1 LDSSSVI
8 QLISLLILL
17 LLSAFFSSAETA
29 LTTVNK
35 VRMRT
40 LADDGN
46 KRAARVLKLIDDQTR
61 MLSAI
66 LIGNNLVN
74 IAMTAIATVFATKL
88 LGSAGAGVATGVLT
102 LLVLIFGE
110 ITPKNIAAIYSE
122 KISLA
127 YGGIVYAWMTVITP
141 VSFVINKIARGI
153 MRLCRV
159 DPNQKPDSF
168 TEDEIRSIVEESH
181 EDGEI
186 ESEEKKMIN
195 NVFDLD
201 DHYAKDVMVPR
212 ADMVFLPITASYQET
227 VDIYR
232 DNLFTR
238 MPIYEGDHDNIVGM
252 INMRDLILYEDKEHF
267 DIRNIL
273 REAVFTH
280 EHKKTSELMYE
291 MRENSIAMEIVLD
304 EYGSVAGLVTL
315 EDLLEEIV
323 GEIRDEYDEEEK
335 NQIRQISELEYIV
348 EGSMKLEDLQD
359 RIGLDIES
367 EDYDSIGGVIIG
379 LLDHLPEAGE
389 QVETENHIVLVV
401 EAVEKNR
408 IDSVHIYLPEKEET
422 PDEDKETAS
431 ETGE

>member
-1 LDSSSVI
+1 MDSTSVI
-8 QLISLLILL
+8 QLISLVILM

-40 LADDGN
+40 MAEDGN
-46 KRAARVLKLIDDQTR
+46 RRAARVVKLIEKQNGL
-61 MLSAI
+61 LSAI

-74 IAMTAIATVFATKL
+74 ITMTAVATVFATDL

-110 ITPKNIAAIYSE
+110 ISPKNIAAIHSE
-122 KISLA
+122 KISLI
-127 YGGIVYAWMTVITP
+127 YSGPISAWLVICKP
-141 VSFVINKIARGI
+141 ISFVVNMIARFF
-153 MRLCRV
+153 MFLLRV
-159 DPNQKPDSF
+159 NPDQKQESF

-181 EDGEI
+181 EDGVI

-212 ADMVFLPITASYQET
+212 ADMVFLSVDSNYRET
-227 VDIYR
+227 LDVYR
-232 DNLFTR
+232 NNMFTR
-238 MPIYEGDHDNIVGM
+238 MPVYEGDHDNIIGM
-252 INMRDLILYEDKEHF
+252 VNMRDLLLYEDIDTF
-267 DIRNIL
+267 DIHNIL

-280 EHKKTSELMYE
+280 EHKKTSELMAE
-291 MRENSIAMEIVLD
+291 MRENSIAMEFVLD

-335 NQIRQISELEYIV
+335 NQIRRISDREYIV

-359 RIGLDIES
+359 QIGLDIES

-389 QVETENHIVLVV
+389 QVETDNHIVLVV

-408 IDSVHIYLPEKEET
+408 IDSVHIYLPESATPEEAE
-422 PDEDKETAS
+422 PSEDKDI
-431 ETGE
+431 

>member
-1 LDSSSVI
+1 LDTPSVI
-8 QLISLLILL
+8 QLICLVILLI
-17 LLSAFFSSAETA
+17 LSAFFSSAETA

-35 VRMRT
+35 VRVRT
-40 LADDGN
+40 MADDGD
-46 KRAARVLKLIDDQTR
+46 KKAVKVLKLIDDPTR

-74 IAMTAIATVFATKL
+74 IAMTAIATVFATHL

-110 ITPKNIAAIYSE
+110 ISPKNTAAIHSE
-122 KISLA
+122 KFAFA
-127 YGGIVYAWMTVITP
+127 YAGIIYAWMVLVTP
-141 VSFVINKIARGI
+141 ISFVVNVIARGM
-153 MRLCRV
+153 MRLFGV
-159 DPNQKPDSF
+159 DPNQKPESF

-201 DHYAKDVMVPR
+201 DHFANDVMVPR
-212 ADMVFLPITASYQET
+212 ADIVFLPVDATYQET
-227 VDIYR
+227 LDIYR
-232 DNLFTR
+232 ENLFTR
-238 MPIYEGDHDNIVGM
+238 MPVFEEEHDNVIGL
-252 INMRDLILYEDKEHF
+252 INMRDLLLYEDKEHF
-267 DIRNIL
+267 DVHHIL
-273 REAVFTH
+273 RDAVFTH
-280 EHKKTSELMYE
+280 ELKKTSELMRE
-291 MRENSIAMEIVLD
+291 MRENSISLEIVLD
-304 EYGSVAGLVTL
+304 EYGSVVGLVTL

-323 GEIRDEYDEEEK
+323 GEIRDEYDEEEM

-359 RIGLDIES
+359 QIGLEIES

-389 QVETENHIVLVV
+389 SVETDNHIRLIV
-401 EAVEKNR
+401 ETVEKNR
-408 IDSVHIYLPEKEET
+408 IDTVHIYLPEKTEEET
-422 PDEDKETAS
+422 DS
-431 ETGE
+431 EAVEEE

>member
-1 LDSSSVI
+1 MDSTSVI
-8 QLISLLILL
+8 QLISLVILM

-40 LADDGN
+40 MAEDGN
-46 KRAARVLKLIDDQTR
+46 RRAARVVKLIEKQNGL
-61 MLSAI
+61 LSAI

-74 IAMTAIATVFATKL
+74 ITMTAVATVFATDL

-110 ITPKNIAAIYSE
+110 ISPKNIAAIHSE
-122 KISLA
+122 KISLI
-127 YGGIVYAWMTVITP
+127 YSGPISAWLFICKP
-141 VSFVINKIARGI
+141 ISFVVNMIARFF
-153 MRLCRV
+153 MFLLRV
-159 DPNQKPDSF
+159 NPDQKQESF

-181 EDGEI
+181 EDGVI

-212 ADMVFLPITASYQET
+212 ADMVFLSVDSNYRET
-227 VDIYR
+227 LDVYR
-232 DNLFTR
+232 NNMFTR
-238 MPIYEGDHDNIVGM
+238 MPVYEGDHDNIIGM
-252 INMRDLILYEDKEHF
+252 VNMRDLLLYEDIDTF
-267 DIRNIL
+267 DIHNIL

-280 EHKKTSELMYE
+280 EHKKTSELMAE
-291 MRENSIAMEIVLD
+291 MRENSIAMEFVLD

-335 NQIRQISELEYIV
+335 NQIRRISDREYIV

-359 RIGLDIES
+359 QIGLDIES

-389 QVETENHIVLVV
+389 QVETDNHIVLVV

-408 IDSVHIYLPEKEET
+408 IDSVHIYLPESATPEEAE
-422 PDEDKETAS
+422 PSEDKDI
-431 ETGE
+431 

>member
-1 LDSSSVI
+1 MDSSSVI

-102 LLVLIFGE
+102 FLVLIFGE
-110 ITPKNIAAIYSE
+110 IAPKNTAAIYSE

-159 DPNQKPDSF
+159 NPNQKPDSF

-291 MRENSIAMEIVLD
+291 MRENSIAMEFVLD

-408 IDSVHIYLPEKEET
+408 IDSVHIYLPEKEDT

>member
-1 LDSSSVI
+1 
-8 QLISLLILL
+8 
-17 LLSAFFSSAETA
+17 
-29 LTTVNK
+29 
-35 VRMRT
+35 MRT
-40 LADDGN
+40 MAEDGN
-46 KRAARVLKLIDDQTR
+46 RRAARVVKLIEKQTR
-61 MLSAI
+61 LLSAI

-74 IAMTAIATVFATKL
+74 ITMTAVATVFATDL

-110 ITPKNIAAIYSE
+110 ISPKNIAAIHSE
-122 KISLA
+122 KISLI
-127 YGGIVYAWMTVITP
+127 YSGPISAWLVICTP
-141 VSFVINKIARGI
+141 ISFVINMIARFF
-153 MRLCRV
+153 MFLLRV
-159 DPNQKPDSF
+159 NPDQKQESF

-181 EDGEI
+181 EDGVI

-212 ADMVFLPITASYQET
+212 ADMVFLSVDSNYRET
-227 VDIYR
+227 LDVYR
-232 DNLFTR
+232 NNMFTR
-238 MPIYEGDHDNIVGM
+238 MPVYEGDHDNIIGM
-252 INMRDLILYEDKEHF
+252 VNMRDLLLYEDIDTF
-267 DIRNIL
+267 DIHNIL

-280 EHKKTSELMYE
+280 EHKKTSELMAE
-291 MRENSIAMEIVLD
+291 MRENSIAMEFVLD

-335 NQIRQISELEYIV
+335 NQIRRISDREYIV

-359 RIGLDIES
+359 QIGLDIES

-389 QVETENHIVLVV
+389 QVETDNHIVLVV

-408 IDSVHIYLPEKEET
+408 IDSVHIYLPESET
-422 PDEDKETAS
+422 PEEAEPSEDKDI
-431 ETGE
+431 

>member
-1 LDSSSVI
+1 MDSSSVI

>member
-1 LDSSSVI
+1 MDSTSVI
-8 QLISLLILL
+8 QLISLVILM

-40 LADDGN
+40 MAEDGN
-46 KRAARVLKLIDDQTR
+46 RRAARVVKLIEKQTGL
-61 MLSAI
+61 LSAI

-74 IAMTAIATVFATKL
+74 ITMTAVATVFATDL

-110 ITPKNIAAIYSE
+110 ISPKNIAAIHSE
-122 KISLA
+122 KISLI
-127 YGGIVYAWMTVITP
+127 YSGPISAWLVICKP
-141 VSFVINKIARGI
+141 ISFVVNMIARFF
-153 MRLCRV
+153 MFLLRV
-159 DPNQKPDSF
+159 NPDQKQESF

-181 EDGEI
+181 EDGVI

-212 ADMVFLPITASYQET
+212 ADMVFLSVDSNYRET
-227 VDIYR
+227 LDVYR
-232 DNLFTR
+232 NNMFTR
-238 MPIYEGDHDNIVGM
+238 MPVYEGDHDNIIGM
-252 INMRDLILYEDKEHF
+252 VNMRDLLLYEDIDTF
-267 DIRNIL
+267 DIHNIL

-280 EHKKTSELMYE
+280 EHKKTSELMAE
-291 MRENSIAMEIVLD
+291 MRENSIAMEFVLD

-335 NQIRQISELEYIV
+335 NQIRRISDREYIV

-359 RIGLDIES
+359 QIGLDIES

-389 QVETENHIVLVV
+389 QVETDNHIVLVV

-408 IDSVHIYLPEKEET
+408 IDSVHIYLPESATPEEAE
-422 PDEDKETAS
+422 PSEDKDI
-431 ETGE
+431 

>member
-1 LDSSSVI
+1 MDSTSVI
-8 QLISLLILL
+8 QLISLVILM

-40 LADDGN
+40 MAEDGN
-46 KRAARVLKLIDDQTR
+46 RRAARVVKLIEKQTR
-61 MLSAI
+61 LLSAI

-74 IAMTAIATVFATKL
+74 ITMTAVATVFATDL
-88 LGSAGAGVATGVLT
+88 LGSAGAGVATGLLT

-110 ITPKNIAAIYSE
+110 ISPKNIAAIHSE
-122 KISLA
+122 KISLI
-127 YGGIVYAWMTVITP
+127 YSGPISAWLVICTP
-141 VSFVINKIARGI
+141 ISFVINMIARFF
-153 MRLCRV
+153 MFLLRV
-159 DPNQKPDSF
+159 NPDQKQESF

-181 EDGEI
+181 EDGVI

-212 ADMVFLPITASYQET
+212 ADMVFLSVDSNYRET
-227 VDIYR
+227 LDVYR
-232 DNLFTR
+232 NNMFTR
-238 MPIYEGDHDNIVGM
+238 MPVYEGDHDNIIGM
-252 INMRDLILYEDKEHF
+252 VNMRDLLLYEDIDTF
-267 DIRNIL
+267 DIHNIL

-280 EHKKTSELMYE
+280 EHKKTSELMAE
-291 MRENSIAMEIVLD
+291 MRENSIAMEFVLD

-335 NQIRQISELEYIV
+335 NQIRRISDREYIV

-359 RIGLDIES
+359 QIGLDIES

-389 QVETENHIVLVV
+389 QVETDNHIVLVV

-408 IDSVHIYLPEKEET
+408 IDSVHIYLPESSTPEEVE
-422 PDEDKETAS
+422 PSEDKDI
-431 ETGE
+431 

>member
-1 LDSSSVI
+1 MDSTSVI
-8 QLISLLILL
+8 QLISLVILM

-40 LADDGN
+40 MAEDGN
-46 KRAARVLKLIDDQTR
+46 RRAARVVKLIEKQTR
-61 MLSAI
+61 LLSAI

-74 IAMTAIATVFATKL
+74 ITMTAVATVFATDL

-110 ITPKNIAAIYSE
+110 ISPKNIAAIHSE
-122 KISLA
+122 KISLI
-127 YGGIVYAWMTVITP
+127 YSGPISAWLVICTP
-141 VSFVINKIARGI
+141 ISFVINMIARFF
-153 MRLCRV
+153 MFLLRV
-159 DPNQKPDSF
+159 NPDQKQESF

-181 EDGEI
+181 EDGVI

-212 ADMVFLPITASYQET
+212 ADMVFLSVDSNYRET
-227 VDIYR
+227 LDVYR
-232 DNLFTR
+232 NNMFTR
-238 MPIYEGDHDNIVGM
+238 MPVYEGDHDNIIGM
-252 INMRDLILYEDKEHF
+252 VNMRDLLLYEDIDTF
-267 DIRNIL
+267 DIHNIL

-280 EHKKTSELMYE
+280 EHKKTSELMAE
-291 MRENSIAMEIVLD
+291 MRENSIAMEFVLD

-335 NQIRQISELEYIV
+335 NQIRRISDREYIV

-359 RIGLDIES
+359 QIGLDIES

-389 QVETENHIVLVV
+389 QVETDNHIVLVV

-408 IDSVHIYLPEKEET
+408 IDSVHIYLPESATPEEAE
-422 PDEDKETAS
+422 PSEDKDI
-431 ETGE
+431 